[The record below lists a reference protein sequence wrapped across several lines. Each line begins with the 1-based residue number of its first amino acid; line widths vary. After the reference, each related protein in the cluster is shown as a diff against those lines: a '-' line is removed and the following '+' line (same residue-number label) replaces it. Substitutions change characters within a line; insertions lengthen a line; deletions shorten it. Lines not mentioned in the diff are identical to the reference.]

1 MILRVVAMTDD
12 ADIRAGDHD
21 RDQVADRL
29 RQAVAEGRIS
39 LDELRERIDRTYAAR
54 TVGELGALVADL
66 PVLSPA
72 PSAASDVLRMHT
84 EHWRVSRA
92 GRWVVP
98 PRIDVR
104 LGVWGTAKLD
114 FLAAECPH
122 PEVEVRVTI
131 TSWFGDLHLKVPH
144 GWRVRA
150 DEVVSPGLGRVHNKP
165 VEPPAADATV
175 LRLSGHSRGDIWIRY
190 RPRRLEG

>member
-1 MILRVVAMTDD
+1 MTDD

-54 TVGELGALVADL
+54 TVGELSALVADL
-66 PVLSPA
+66 PALSPVPA
-72 PSAASDVLRMHT
+72 SPSDVLRMHT
-84 EHWRVSRA
+84 AHWRVSRA

-114 FLAAECPH
+114 FLAAECSH
-122 PEVEVRVTI
+122 PEVLVQVAI

-165 VEPPAADATV
+165 VEPPAPDAVV
-175 LRLSGHSRGDIWIRY
+175 LRLSGHSQGDIWIRY
-190 RPRRLEG
+190 RAPTT

>member
-1 MILRVVAMTDD
+1 MTDD
-12 ADIRAGDHD
+12 AGIRAGDHD
-21 RDQVADRL
+21 RDQVAARL

-39 LDELRERIDRTYAAR
+39 LEELHDRIDRTYAAR

-66 PVLSPA
+66 PPVSSGLVPV
-72 PSAASDVLRMHT
+72 SDVLTMHT
-84 EHWRVSRA
+84 EHWRVRRD

-114 FLAAECPH
+114 FRAAECLH
-122 PEVEVRVTI
+122 REVLVHVRI

-144 GWRVRA
+144 GWHVRA
-150 DEVVSPGLGRVHNKP
+150 DELVSPGLGQLHDKP
-165 VEPPAADATV
+165 VEPPSDDGVV
-175 LRLSGHSRGDIWIRY
+175 LRLTGHSRGDIWVRY
-190 RPRRLEG
+190 RHPLPSDL